1 MPKWNN
7 VLVELISI
15 LSFTGAS
22 PVARIEE
29 LKSIEQE
36 VVLILESAGLA
47 MQEMGKDRAS
57 QKAIDT
63 HNQQVRTTI
72 KSFNALAIL
81 GQNFGFGLYLP

>member
-1 MPKWNN
+1 MI
-7 VLVELISI
+7 VLVELMSI

-72 KSFNALAIL
+72 KSALAVL